1 MISVIANEGN
11 FSAAAAPA
19 GVAPA
24 IAQFL
29 PIIIILLLFPI
40 VFRHRIS
47 YFNPILRLLII
58 LIQLLAVV
66 AVVVFIICILDL
78 I

>member
-11 FSAAAAPA
+11 LSAAAAPA
-19 GVAPA
+19 GVAPV

-29 PIIIILLLFPI
+29 PIIILLLFPI
-40 VFRHRIS
+40 VFRQRIS
-47 YFNPILRLLII
+47 YFNPILRLIII